1 MKAIVIN
8 NPVGPAGLML
18 KELADPVPGPDD
30 IVVDVKATALN
41 RADLAQTNGNYPA
54 PVGSPSNI
62 PGLEMA
68 GVVLDKGQHVTG
80 LETGDRV
87 FGLLGGGGYASRVVL
102 NHRLAVPIPDG
113 LDYVQAAGCPEVFFT
128 AYDALFNHCQLKM
141 GERVLIH
148 AAGSGVGTAAI
159 QLSKLCGAFTFGT
172 AGSQEKLS
180 KAAPLG
186 LDIGINYHVDDF
198 EKIVTQE
205 TNGEG
210 INVIL
215 DMVGGPYWDRNLR
228 SLSMEGR
235 MVIVGALGGG
245 KIETD
250 IRRLMPKRLT
260 IHGTVL
266 RSRPLEEKI
275 SLTQQFRKYVVPWLG
290 QGTLVPVIDKIFPLE
305 EASQALQY
313 MESNTNFGKIILTID

>member
-8 NPVGPAGLML
+8 DPVGPTGLLL
-18 KELADPVPGPDD
+18 KELDDPIAGPDD

-54 PVGSPSNI
+54 PTGSPADI

-68 GVVLDKGQHVTG
+68 GVVLTTGRHVT
-80 LETGDRV
+80 EFKPGDRV
-87 FGLLGGGGYASRVVL
+87 FGLLGGGGYASRVAL
-102 NHRLAVPIPDG
+102 NHRLAVPIPDR
-113 LDYVQAAGCPEVFFT
+113 LDFVQAAACPEVFYT

-180 KAAPLG
+180 KARPLG
-186 LDIGINYHVDDF
+186 LDVGINYQEDDF
-198 EKIVTQE
+198 EQIITRE
-205 TNGEG
+205 TKGEG
-210 INVIL
+210 VNVIL
-215 DMVGGPYWDRNLR
+215 DMVGGPYWSRNLR
-228 SLSMEGR
+228 CLSMEGR
-235 MVIVGALGGG
+235 MVLVGALGGG
-245 KIETD
+245 KIDAD
-250 IRRLMPKRLT
+250 IRKLMPKRLT

-275 SLTQQFRKYVVPWLG
+275 ALTQQFRKYVVPSLD
-290 QGTLVPVIDKIFPLE
+290 QSALVPVVDKIFPLE

-313 MESNTNFGKIILTID
+313 MESNTNFGKIVLTVN